1 MKSRSTSLWPR
12 WIGVTLLAGFL
23 ASPAGAQQS
32 ATPPNLAGNGPAA
45 SSNAGTPATPAA
57 AVSSEDVVLKVG
69 TAKVTRAELEALVS
83 ELPAVTTRHGLTAES
98 RRSMGEAYV
107 RLVLLSQQAVNDHL
121 DSSPVLR
128 LRLELQRTKI
138 LAQAEYDKMRDEAKV
153 SPEEVGQYY
162 AEHQPEYDTIQ
173 VREFLVRKQPAS
185 GEDPESVKPE
195 DAKSKAESIRK
206 ALAAGTSLEDVAEEF
221 ATRGVLLIDPKPRTF
236 RRSEMIPA
244 LAKATFD
251 LKDGE
256 VSEPV
261 DTPDAFLVAK
271 VFKHRHLEQ
280 KEVTAEIEKKLQQRK
295 LDAALNNMKTKAAI
309 WMNDDYFKSGAAAT
323 PAAKPP
329 AAAPTSK
336 P

>member
-1 MKSRSTSLWPR
+1 MKTRSTSLWPKC
-12 WIGVTLLAGFL
+12 IGVTLLAGFL

-32 ATPPNLAGNGPAA
+32 ATPPNLAGSGP
-45 SSNAGTPATPAA
+45 SPSPRAGTEATPAA
-57 AVSSEDVVLKVG
+57 AVSPEDVVLKVG
-69 TAKVTRAELEALVS
+69 TAKVTRAELETLIS
-83 ELPAVTTRHGLTAES
+83 ELPAAMTRRGLTAEG
-98 RRSMGEAYV
+98 RRAMGEAYI
-107 RLVLLSQQAVNDHL
+107 RLVLFSQQAINDHL
-121 DSSPVLR
+121 DSSPALR

-173 VREFLVRKQPAS
+173 VREFLVRKQPTSDENA
-185 GEDPESVKPE
+185 ESVKPE
-195 DAKSKAESIRK
+195 DAKSRAESVRK

-261 DTPDAFLVAK
+261 DTPDAFLVVK

-280 KEVTAEIEKKLQQRK
+280 KEVAAEIEKKLQQRK
-295 LDAALNNMKTKAAI
+295 LDAALANMKTKAAI
-309 WMNDDYFKSGAAAT
+309 WMNDDYFKGDAVAT
-323 PAAKPP
+323 PQAKPP
-329 AAAPTSK
+329 ASAPTSK